1 MKSRFSKIILPALL
15 VLLSVGLFFRPV
27 EAEAA
32 TETASNLEELAV
44 IVNKHGVKRD
54 TDFSV
59 KYTGSKKDMEYVVND
74 EYYTFFFKELVMA
87 DDPSTSDDADYL
99 AYNLDLYSGKHDL
112 YYQNGTIYFKLYYYE
127 SLSQTKKVN
136 EKVPDILSKLKLNG
150 KSNYEKVKAIHDY
163 ICELITYSYT
173 GKDIE
178 STMYG
183 AVTNGKALCNAYA
196 LCMYKLLVEA
206 GVPCKIIGGTA
217 GTGRDSGGHA
227 WNIVALGDKWYYVD
241 LTWDDSPEDRK
252 VDYCYDYFLK
262 GSSDFDSADPSEK
275 HKLDPAIKSDE
286 YSKAFPVEK
295 KSFNAKTMSDV
306 NKSVTIGNS
315 DYKNTTET
323 GKDTEQGKDN
333 KDNKDNEK
341 DNKDKDTKDNKDKD
355 NKDTKDSSDKN
366 DTTDNSKGKYT
377 WNDIVKDVY
386 SESYSFSIKK
396 GRYETIFIDFRRN
409 KDHLVES
416 IEYKITS
423 GKNNI
428 KMYDYDI
435 LEDRYGVFAYFD
447 FKGKNS
453 GSYKLKITVTLTNGQ
468 KISHVVSGRVR

>member
-1 MKSRFSKIILPALL
+1 MKNRFSKIILPALL
-15 VLLSVGLFFRPV
+15 VLLSAGLFFRPV
-27 EAEAA
+27 QAEAA
-32 TETASNLEELAV
+32 TETASNLNELAV
-44 IVNKHGVKRD
+44 IVNKHGVERD

-74 EYYTFFFKELVMA
+74 EYFTFFFKELVMA
-87 DDPSTSDDADYL
+87 DDPTTSDDADYL
-99 AYNLDLYSGKHDL
+99 AYNLDFYSGKHEL
-112 YYQNGTIYFKLYYYE
+112 YYKNGIIYFKLCYYE

-136 EKVPDILSKLKLNG
+136 EKVPGILSKLKLDG
-150 KSNYEKVKAIHDY
+150 KSNYEKVKAVHDY

-173 GKDIE
+173 GKDVE

-183 AVTNGKALCNAYA
+183 AVFNGKALCNAYS

-217 GTGRDSGGHA
+217 GSGRDSGGHA

-241 LTWDDSPEDRK
+241 LTWDDSPEDSK
-252 VDYCYDYFLK
+252 AEYCYDYFLK

-275 HKLDPAIKSDE
+275 HKLDSAIKSDE
-286 YSKAFPVEK
+286 YSKAFPLAT
-295 KSFNAKTMSDV
+295 KSFNVKTMSDV

-323 GKDTEQGKDN
+323 GKDTDQGKDN
-333 KDNKDNEK
+333 KDSD
-341 DNKDKDTKDNKDKD
+341 KDNKDKD
-355 NKDTKDSSDKN
+355 NNNKDNNDKDNDK
-366 DTTDNSKGKYT
+366 DKDKDNKDNNKDNEKGEYT
-377 WNDIVKDVY
+377 WDDIVKQVF

-396 GRYETIFIDFRRN
+396 GRYETIYIDFKRN
-409 KDHLVES
+409 KDQLVKS
-416 IEYKITS
+416 ISYKITS
-423 GKNNI
+423 GKSNI
-428 KMYDYDI
+428 KMYDYDL

-453 GSYKLKITVTLTNGQ
+453 GSYKLKIIVTLTNGQ
-468 KISHVVSGRVR
+468 KISHIVSGRVR